1 MRLLNTLNGYECDA
15 EITERV
21 QDVAEP
27 QRVLVDVA
35 TGAVIDRLAF
45 RAAGQVLEATDAERK
60 ALRLGGFLDV
70 SA

>member
-15 EITERV
+15 ELR
-21 QDVAEP
+21 EP
-27 QRVLVDVA
+27 DQGISEATRLLIDMT

-45 RAAGQVLEATDAERK
+45 RTAGEIIEASAAERR